1 MGNIKVFGI
10 GLNKTGTTTLG
21 RCFATLGYRHASVSR
36 DLLIDWHNGILNR
49 IKAVCDTHD
58 SFEDWPYPL
67 LFEKLFDWYG
77 DSARYILTV
86 RSSPLA
92 WIRSLKNH
100 SLKTHPTQHS
110 RLIAYGYAY
119 PHGLEQQHIAK
130 YEDHNRKVRD
140 FFVKRGLDHL
150 LTVLCWESG
159 DRWETLC
166 SFLHEPVPNLPFP
179 HEGRTNM
186 DAIRHS
192 PFFDENCRYIRNQLE
207 LLGIEYSPA
216 LIE

>member
-1 MGNIKVFGI
+1 MGKIKVFGI

-77 DSARYILTV
+77 NSARYILTV

-100 SLKTHPTQHS
+100 SLKTHRTQHS

-150 LTVLCWESG
+150 LTVLCGNLVIAGKPCARFYTSQCPICRFHMRAEPIWTLSG
-159 DRWETLC
+159 IAHFSMKIVGTSATNL
-166 SFLHEPVPNLPFP
+166 SF
-179 HEGRTNM
+179 
-186 DAIRHS
+186 S
-192 PFFDENCRYIRNQLE
+192 
-207 LLGIEYSPA
+207 A
-216 LIE
+216 LSTHQR